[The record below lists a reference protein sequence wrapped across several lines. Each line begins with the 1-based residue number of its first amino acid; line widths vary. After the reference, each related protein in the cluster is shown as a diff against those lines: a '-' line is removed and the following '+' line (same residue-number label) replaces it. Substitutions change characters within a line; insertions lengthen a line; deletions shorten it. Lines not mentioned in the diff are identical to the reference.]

1 MNSIS
6 KIREERECFAAQ
18 LITLGNKVV
27 AISEDVRNRQVD
39 RLSGVTRER
48 KEDENPLTAPLTA
61 PSEEWPSL
69 LSELRGLFWA
79 IEKNL
84 NLMNGTFD
92 LLEI

>member
-18 LITLGNKVV
+18 LITLGNRIV
-27 AISEDVRNRQVD
+27 AISVDVRNRQAD
-39 RLSGVTRER
+39 RLSGVTRKR
-48 KEDENPLTAPLTA
+48 REDEDSPIAEA
-61 PSEEWPSL
+61 EEWPSL

-79 IEKNL
+79 IEENL
-84 NLMNGTFD
+84 SSMNKTLD

>member
-1 MNSIS
+1 MNSIN
-6 KIREERECFAAQ
+6 KIETEERGCFAAQ
-18 LITLGNKVV
+18 LVTLGNRVV

-39 RLSGVTRER
+39 RLSSVTRER
-48 KEDENPLTAPLTA
+48 REDEESPTTTP
-61 PSEEWPSL
+61 EEWPSL

-84 NLMNGTFD
+84 NLMNETFD

>member
-18 LITLGNKVV
+18 LIALGNRVA

-39 RLSGVTRER
+39 RLSSVTRER
-48 KEDENPLTAPLTA
+48 KEDESPLTA

-69 LSELRGLFWA
+69 LSELRSLFWT
-79 IEKNL
+79 IENNL
-84 NLMNGTFD
+84 ILMNEALD